1 MKHSVTAFLLLA
13 LLPVLPFSRSAAAT
27 PAAFG
32 SNLFQGNFA
41 HDSDNSI
48 FSEGDRVV
56 LRLWGGSIQFDNTL
70 TVGEDGML
78 NIPEL
83 GPVPVAGIAHDKLT
97 ETLKSKLAA
106 TGHQDTQIYAA
117 PLDSRP
123 ISVFVAGGI
132 LKPGRYSGAPSDPIL
147 NFLDKGGGIDP
158 LRGSYRDI
166 RLIRDGKEIARVD
179 LYPFAQRGT
188 LPQFRL
194 RDGDTLVVG
203 KRGPC
208 VTTSGAVRIASIF
221 EFLPG
226 KSNGAALMELTEP
239 EPSASHAALKGTR
252 KGAPYSTYLPLREL
266 KNIQLEDGD
275 SVNFVANSPSSTIL
289 INVEG
294 AVRSAAKFPVRRGAT
309 LKDVCNYIAVEPGRA
324 NLKAIYI
331 KRPSVAIGQK
341 KAIED
346 SLRRLEESALTAGAN
361 STEESEIRAKEAEMI
376 SKFVEKAKAVE
387 PEGIVVLNDEGKT
400 ADLALEDGDVIV
412 IPEKSDVVLVCGE
425 VMVPRSLVWNK
436 KKSLNDYVTD
446 AGGYSA
452 RADKGNVLIMHQ
464 NGAVTRNEDDIIP
477 GDRVMILPSVR
488 SKSMQVVKDIST
500 VLTQIVVSTRMVLGL
515 PSL

>member
-1 MKHSVTAFLLLA
+1 MKHPAYAFVLLLA
-13 LLPVLPFSRSAAAT
+13 LLLAVPANGSAAAT
-27 PAAFG
+27 AFG

-41 HDSDNSI
+41 RNSESSV

-56 LRLWGGSIQFDNTL
+56 LRLWGGNIQFDDTL

-83 GPVPVAGIAHDKLT
+83 GPVPVAGIAHDKLA

-106 TGHQDTQIYAA
+106 TGHQDTQVYAA

-123 ISVFVAGGI
+123 ISVFVTGGI
-132 LKPGRYSGAPSDPIL
+132 QKPGRYSGAPSDPIL
-147 NFLDKGGGIDP
+147 NFLDKGGGIDS

-166 RLIRDGKEIARVD
+166 RLVRDGKEIARVD
-179 LYPFAQRGT
+179 LYPFAQKGT
-188 LPQFRL
+188 LPQLRL

-208 VTTSGAVRIASIF
+208 VTASGAVRTASRF

-239 EPSASHAALKGTR
+239 EPGASHATLKGTR
-252 KGAPYSTYLPLREL
+252 KGAPYSTYLPLKEL
-266 KNIQLEDGD
+266 KNMQLEDGD
-275 SVNFVANSPSSTIL
+275 SLHFVADSASNTIL
-289 INVEG
+289 ISVEG

-309 LKDVCNYIAVEPGRA
+309 LRDVCNYIAVEPGRA
-324 NLKAIYI
+324 NIKAIYL
-331 KRPSVAIGQK
+331 KRPSVAAGQK

-361 STEESEIRAKEAEMI
+361 STEESQIRAKEAEMI
-376 SKFVEKAKAVE
+376 TKFVEKAKAVE
-387 PEGIVVLNDEGKT
+387 PEGIVVLNDDGKT
-400 ADLALEDGDVIV
+400 ADLTLEDGDVIV
-412 IPEKSDVVLVCGE
+412 IPEKSDVVLVSGE
-425 VMVPRSLVWNK
+425 VMVPRALVWNK
-436 KKSLNDYVTD
+436 KKRLNDYVTG

-452 RADKGNVLIMHQ
+452 RADKGNVLILHQ

-477 GDRVMILPSVR
+477 GDRVMFLPSVR
-488 SKSMQVVKDIST
+488 SKSMQVIKDIST